1 MVTISYENGVFKIID
16 LSLALEKLYYYL
28 NQQKD
33 IKESSLVVS
42 KIVID
47 PIVFKFVILDLIR
60 DRKGI
65 KTFCKNCDAE
75 YYPDQI
81 KVEKIGTYPEIHSPK
96 EKGNIWKWMK
106 GLLGREKLEMKIG
119 RFGGERIICPKGHE
133 LLTVV
138 KWIA

>member
-1 MVTISYENGVFKIID
+1 MITISYNNSVFRITD

-33 IKESSLVVS
+33 MKESSLVIS

-47 PIVFKFVILDLIR
+47 PIVFKFMILDLIR

-65 KTFCKNCDAE
+65 KTFCKNCDLE
-75 YYPDQI
+75 FYPDQI
-81 KVEKIGTYPEIHSPK
+81 RIEKMGTYPETHSTQ

-106 GLLGREKLEMKIG
+106 GLFEKEKTEVKIG
-119 RFGGERIICPKGHE
+119 RFGGEKIICPKGHE
-133 LLTVV
+133 LLCPFG
-138 KWIA
+138 KPA